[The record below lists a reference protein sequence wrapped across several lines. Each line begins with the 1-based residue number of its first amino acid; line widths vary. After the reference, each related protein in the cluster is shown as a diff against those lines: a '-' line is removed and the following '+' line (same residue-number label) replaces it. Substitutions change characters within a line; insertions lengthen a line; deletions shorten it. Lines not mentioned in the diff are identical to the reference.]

1 MGIFLIIFIPFG
13 IFLSKVGESKVN
25 KLSKKNNQLNNTI
38 KNLLADKV
46 KIADEELFL
55 KIKQISTSII
65 SKVANAYIKSKF
77 EKNISIMNN
86 FLVYGF
92 LNFLPATVFI
102 ISCFVVLYKRIT
114 LGTLQAFQMMIM

>member
-1 MGIFLIIFIPFG
+1 M
-13 IFLSKVGESKVN
+13 
-25 KLSKKNNQLNNTI
+25 
-38 KNLLADKV
+38 ADKV

>member
-1 MGIFLIIFIPFG
+1 
-13 IFLSKVGESKVN
+13 
-25 KLSKKNNQLNNTI
+25 
-38 KNLLADKV
+38 LADKV

-77 EKNISIMNN
+77 KFEKNISIMNN

-102 ISCFVVLYKRIT
+102 ISCFAVLYKRIT
-114 LGTLQAFQMMIM
+114 LGTLHAFQMMIM